1 MHPVTPVRTFVLV
14 WVALS
19 ILTVV
24 TYYVSTRD
32 LGPFNVVVAL
42 GIAGFKMML
51 VIWFFMNVRAEN
63 PLTKLFVFAGFF
75 WILILLV
82 MTLGDYFSRTWMP
95 GGKFW

>member
-14 WVALS
+14 WLALS

-24 TYYVSTRD
+24 TYYVSTIN

-75 WILILLV
+75 WIAILLA
-82 MTLGDYFSRTWMP
+82 MTLGDYFSRSWMP